1 MPTLNTRIKLKYDT
15 LANWSTAN
23 PVLLAGEVAVVAI
36 PTESESTVGQVT
48 KPAIVFKVG
57 DGTTTFA
64 NLPYASGLAA
74 DVYAWAKAANK
85 PTYTATEV
93 GAATLADITS
103 AIQALDS
110 TASIS
115 KGNFITGFDVVD
127 GKVTNVTYGA
137 PETVAIPT
145 YTLTSTS
152 EGNVTITGG
161 ETNSTVAINGF
172 STIAGLARSAVQIV
186 ANGTANGTIL
196 VDGEAV
202 SVGGLGSAAY
212 TNTSAYA
219 NAAMGE
225 LANTAVQPE
234 DLGSA
239 AYNNSTDFATAAQG
253 SLAAS
258 ALQPGDITTGTTQG
272 AISVD
277 GTAVAVNGLGNAAYV
292 NTDAFDAAGTA
303 AGIGSAINGVV
314 GAMNTRLNGAET
326 NISTLQTK
334 VNGLGNA
341 LHFVGAGDTESRPE
355 EGKDGDVYLDTET
368 NIEYVYSNGAWVEFG
383 NPEHLTKAQADGYY
397 APINILS
404 SNYSGTTAQTITSI
418 TASNGVITATSEAIS
433 IPSTQVTGLGDL
445 ATADEVTQAQVNGL
459 STTLAAINTNI
470 GNSISTA
477 INALDGVITNAA
489 GANMALNAFSQTD
502 GVVTAEFVPIAIAAS
517 QVTSG
522 TFADARI
529 PALAISKITGLQDA
543 LDDKLE
549 SADIADL
556 ATKEEVNA
564 KQDALNGTQLNAV
577 NSGITAAK
585 VATYDGY
592 AANISAL
599 EAKPG
604 LDKVGTVTNVTA
616 VTANTGLVV
625 TNGTTTPTI
634 DIDANAVFVLDCGT
648 ATTNID

>member
-1 MPTLNTRIKLKYDT
+1 MDNCKSHSPII
-15 LANWSTAN
+15 S
-23 PVLLAGEVAVVAI
+23 GEVAVVAI
-36 PTESESTVGQVT
+36 PTSETNTVGQVT

-57 DGTTTFA
+57 DGETAF
-64 NLPYASGLAA
+64 NDLPYTSALAA
-74 DVYAWAKAANK
+74 DVYSWAKAATK

-115 KGNFITGFDVVD
+115 EGNFITGFDVVD

-161 ETNSTVAINGF
+161 DTNSTVAINGF
-172 STIAGLARSAVQIV
+172 STIAGLARSAVQTV

-212 TNTSAYA
+212 TESSSYA

-303 AGIGSAINGVV
+303 AGIGSAINGVI

-334 VNGLGNA
+334 INDLGNA
-341 LHFVGAGDTESRPE
+341 LHFVGAGDTASRPE
-355 EGKDGDVYLDTET
+355 DGEDGDVYLDTET
-368 NIEYVYSNGAWVEFG
+368 GVEYVWSNGAWVEFG

-418 TASNGVITATSEAIS
+418 TANNGVITATAEAIS
-433 IPSTQVTGLGDL
+433 IPSTQVTGLGAL
-445 ATADEVTQAQVNGL
+445 ATKDTVEQSEVNGL
-459 STTLAAINTNI
+459 GTVLAAINTNI
-470 GNSISTA
+470 GTSVSTA
-477 INALDGVITNAA
+477 INALNGVVSNAA

-522 TFADARI
+522 TLADARI
-529 PALAISKITGLQDA
+529 PTLEIAKINGLQDA
-543 LDDKLE
+543 LDSKLE
-549 SADIADL
+549 SADLGTIESDITALQENVADLVAADSAINGVL
-556 ATKEEVNA
+556 ATKLNASQVNSAIEAYPGVNA
-564 KQDALNGTQLNAV
+564 T
-577 NSGITAAK
+577 
-585 VATYDGY
+585 
-592 AANISAL
+592 
-599 EAKPG
+599 
-604 LDKVGTVTNVTA
+604 GTVTSVA
-616 VTANTGLVV
+616 G
-625 TNGTTTPTI
+625 TNGIKVT
-634 DIDANAVFVLDCGT
+634 GT
-648 ATTNID
+648 ATTTPVVEIDTSAVFILNCGTASENID

>member
-15 LANWSTAN
+15 LTNWSTAN

-36 PTESESTVGQVT
+36 PTSEANTVGQVT

-74 DVYAWAKAANK
+74 DVYGWAKAATK

-115 KGNFITGFDVVD
+115 EGNFITGFDVVD

-161 ETNSTVAINGF
+161 ETDSTVAINGF
-172 STIAGLARSAVQIV
+172 STIAGLARSAVQTV

-212 TNTSAYA
+212 TESSSYA

-258 ALQPGDITTGTTQG
+258 ALQPGDITTGTTRG

-326 NISTLQTK
+326 NISSLQTQI
-334 VNGLGNA
+334 NDLGNA
-341 LHFVGAGDTESRPE
+341 LHFVGAGDTASRPE
-355 EGKDGDVYLDTET
+355 DGEDGDVYLDTET

-418 TASNGVITATSEAIS
+418 TASNGVITATAEAIS

-459 STTLAAINTNI
+459 STTLATINTNI
-470 GNSISTA
+470 GTSISTA
-477 INALDGVITNAA
+477 INALDGIVSNAA

-549 SADIADL
+549 SADIANL

-564 KQDALNGTQLNAV
+564 KQDALSGAQLNAV

-585 VATYDGY
+585 VNTYDGY
-592 AANISAL
+592 ATNIAAL

-604 LDKVGTVTNVTA
+604 LDKVGTVTSVAGANGIKVTG
-616 VTANTGLVV
+616 TA
-625 TNGTTTPTI
+625 TTTPVVEI
-634 DIDANAVFVLDCGT
+634 DTAAVFILDCGT

>member
-15 LANWSTAN
+15 LTNWSTAN

-36 PTESESTVGQVT
+36 PTSEANTVGQVT

-74 DVYAWAKAANK
+74 DVYGWAKAANK

-115 KGNFITGFDVVD
+115 EGNFITGFDVVD

-137 PETVAIPT
+137 PEKVAVPT
-145 YTLTSTS
+145 YTLTSES

-172 STIAGLARSAVQIV
+172 STIAGLARSAVQTV

-212 TNTSAYA
+212 TDASAYA
-219 NAAMGE
+219 TAAQGK
-225 LANTAVQPE
+225 LADSAVQPE

-326 NISTLQTK
+326 NISALQTQ
-334 VNGLGNA
+334 VNDLGNA
-341 LHFVGAGDTESRPE
+341 LHFVGAGNTASRPE
-355 EGKDGDVYLDTET
+355 DGEDGDVYLDTET

-470 GNSISTA
+470 GTSISTA
-477 INALDGVITNAA
+477 INALDGVVSNAA

-549 SADIADL
+549 SADIANL

-564 KQDALNGTQLNAV
+564 KQDALSGAQLNAV

-585 VATYDGY
+585 VNTYDGY
-592 AANISAL
+592 AANITAL

-604 LDKVGTVTNVTA
+604 LDKVGTVTSVAGANGIKITGTA
-616 VTANTGLVV
+616 
-625 TNGTTTPTI
+625 TTTPVVEI
-634 DIDANAVFVLDCGT
+634 DTAAVFILDCGT
-648 ATTNID
+648 ATANID